1 MKMLPKSESVPM
13 TSHNWSEISK
23 VKNYLIVTA
32 RITVYHRCCS
42 FSSEASKTILKSV
55 LCNTLLSYLG
65 YQ

>member
-42 FSSEASKTILKSV
+42 FSSEASKTIL
-55 LCNTLLSYLG
+55 
-65 YQ
+65 